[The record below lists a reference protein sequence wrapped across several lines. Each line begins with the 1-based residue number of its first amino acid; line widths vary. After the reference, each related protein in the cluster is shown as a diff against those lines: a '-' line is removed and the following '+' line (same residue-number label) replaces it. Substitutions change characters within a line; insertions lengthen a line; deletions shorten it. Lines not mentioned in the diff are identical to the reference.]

1 MWFLI
6 LKSPLPFSCFPRGR
20 AKIGISTETRETS
33 VFYAI
38 LPICIQYAEFFRFC
52 WFLTVCRAKHW
63 TLPILLELADLMKFT
78 GSSFLPGKPSK
89 MDKIEKFLCIMSRQ
103 IDWHQRLKFPLFLRI
118 DPQKVSLTPTPN
130 FTQIW
135 PEFWALDLVMVCSR
149 RQSRK
154 TKQTKQS

>member
-1 MWFLI
+1 MMLSLFERSQHVGKYAFYGMSKFNSVSKIWSFWLSGVLTFQGVI
-6 LKSPLPFSCFPRGR
+6 FGDFFTIFAYKIRGR

-38 LPICIQYAEFFRFC
+38 LPIYIQYAEFFRFC

-103 IDWHQRLKFPLFLRI
+103 ID
-118 DPQKVSLTPTPN
+118 
-130 FTQIW
+130 
-135 PEFWALDLVMVCSR
+135 
-149 RQSRK
+149 
-154 TKQTKQS
+154 